1 MTIDIEKI
9 REDFPILKK
18 EIYDHPLVY
27 LDNAATTQKPACVV
41 DTITKGY
48 YDCNANIHRGVHYL
62 SQLATEAHEEAR
74 KTVQQFVHA
83 KHSHE
88 IVFTRGTTEA
98 INLVAHSF
106 GISQC
111 QDGDE
116 IIISQMEHH
125 SNIVPWQLLQN
136 TRKIKL
142 RVIPFDEKGVL
153 QIDKLEGLINERT
166 KLISVAHVSN
176 TLGTVNPIK
185 EVIRIAH
192 SHNIPVLVDAAQSVP
207 HIRVDVQDLDCD
219 FLAFS
224 GHKIYGPTG
233 IGILYGKEAWL
244 EKIPPYQGGGEMIQ
258 KVTFEKTTFNELPF
272 KFEAG
277 TPDYIG
283 STALA
288 TALDYVNNIG
298 IDNITAYEHSLVEY
312 ATEQLQQIT
321 GMRIIGEAPD
331 KSGLISFLVGNIHP
345 YDMGSILDKLGI
357 AVRTGHHCAEPV
369 MQAFGIDGTVRASF
383 AIYNTKEEIDKL
395 AAGIERIVKM
405 FSRKK

>member
-18 EIYDHPLVY
+18 EVYDHSLVY
-27 LDNAATTQKPACVV
+27 LDNAATTQKPSCVV
-41 DTITKGY
+41 DTIVKGY

-74 KTVQQFVHA
+74 KTVQQFLNA
-83 KHSHE
+83 KNSHE

-136 TRKIKL
+136 IKKIKL
-142 RVIPFDEKGVL
+142 RVIPFDEQGVL
-153 QIDKLEGLINERT
+153 KIDELEKLINERT
-166 KLISVAHVSN
+166 KLVSIAHVSN
-176 TLGTVNPIK
+176 TLGTVNPVK
-185 EVIRIAH
+185 DVIRIAH

-207 HIRVDVQDLDCD
+207 HIKVDVQDLDCD

-288 TALDYVNNIG
+288 TALNYVTNIG
-298 IDNITAYEHSLVEY
+298 IDNIAAHEHSLVEY
-312 ATEQLQQIT
+312 ATAQLKQIA
-321 GMRIIGEAPD
+321 GMRIIGEAPE

-395 AAGIERIVKM
+395 VAGIERVAKM
-405 FSRKK
+405 FNRKK

>member
-18 EIYDHPLVY
+18 EVYDHPLVY
-27 LDNAATTQKPACVV
+27 LDNAATTQKPSCVV
-41 DTITKGY
+41 DTIVKGY

-74 KTVQQFVHA
+74 KTVQQFLNA
-83 KHSHE
+83 KNSHE

-136 TRKIKL
+136 VKKIKL
-142 RVIPFDEKGVL
+142 RVIPFDEQGVL
-153 QIDKLEGLINERT
+153 KIDELEKLINERT
-166 KLISVAHVSN
+166 KLVSIAHVSN
-176 TLGTVNPIK
+176 TLGTVNPVK

-207 HIRVDVQDLDCD
+207 HIKVDVQDLDCD

-288 TALDYVNNIG
+288 TALNYVTNIG
-298 IDNITAYEHSLVEY
+298 IDNIAAHEHSLVEY
-312 ATEQLQQIT
+312 ATAQLQQIA
-321 GMRIIGEAPD
+321 GMRIIGEAPE

-395 AAGIERIVKM
+395 VAGIERVAKM
-405 FSRKK
+405 FNRKK